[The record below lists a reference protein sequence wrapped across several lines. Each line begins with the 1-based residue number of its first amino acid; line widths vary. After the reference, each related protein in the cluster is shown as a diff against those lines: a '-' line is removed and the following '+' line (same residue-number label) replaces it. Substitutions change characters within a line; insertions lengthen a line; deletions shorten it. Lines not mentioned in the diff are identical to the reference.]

1 MFRRIGIITRQG
13 DDNVR
18 AVLRALIGQLQG
30 RDCELVFDPSCH
42 ELLGTE
48 VPSPPPDYQLGAQED
63 LVIAVGGDGTM
74 LGAARL
80 LFRFRHVRL
89 LGINL
94 GRLGFLTD
102 LTPELLP
109 GALDAVLD
117 GAFTEEERF
126 FLHASVERD
135 GEVVATADA
144 LNDVVIQKWN
154 TARLISFDTRI
165 DDVFVHTQRS
175 DGMIITTPTGS
186 TAYALSGGGPIV
198 HPGVPAIG
206 LVPICPHTLTN
217 RPLIVSNDSR
227 IDILVDTEEPDYAR
241 VTCDGVDVCVLQ
253 PRDRI
258 RIARHETGIHLI
270 HPAGHDH
277 FATLRAKLQWGRDL
291 C

>member
-13 DDNVR
+13 DDKVR
-18 AVLRALIGQLQG
+18 AVLQALIKQLRARG
-30 RDCELVFDPSCH
+30 H
-42 ELLGTE
+42 ELSFHESCKTLLGDALRDA
-48 VPSPPPDYQLGAQED
+48 PSTDPLGENED

-80 LFRFRHVRL
+80 LFPFPEVRL

-109 GALDAVLD
+109 ETLDSVLD
-117 GAFTEEERF
+117 GEFTEEERF
-126 FLHASVERD
+126 FLHARVYRD
-135 GEVVATADA
+135 KQQIASGDA
-144 LNDVVIQKWN
+144 LNDVVVQKWN
-154 TARLISFDTRI
+154 TARLISLDTRI

-175 DGMIITTPTGS
+175 DGLIITTPTGS
-186 TAYALSGGGPIV
+186 TAYAMSGGGPIV

-217 RPLIVSNDSR
+217 RPLVVSNDSR
-227 IDILVDTEEPDYAR
+227 IDITVDIEEIDHAR
-241 VTCDGVDVCVLQ
+241 VNCDGVDMCVLHPGDHIQ
-253 PRDRI
+253 
-258 RIARHETGIHLI
+258 IARRETGIKLI

-277 FATLRAKLQWGRDL
+277 FTSLRAKLQWGREL